1 MAKCFECEN
10 AASHEHHVVPQSLGG
25 TKTVPLCSGCH
36 PKAHWVNGA
45 WPISELTKRGLSK
58 RKSAG
63 LATGGTIPFGYD
75 KTPDGRLVRNESES
89 HIIEEMLALR
99 ASGKTLRWIA
109 SWLKDKQVST
119 KTGRTQWQPKVVD
132 RVIRG
137 AIVPAWHPQVVK
149 EILDREGAN

>member
-10 AASHEHHVVPQSLGG
+10 EASHEHHVVPQSLGG

-45 WPISELTKRGLSK
+45 WPISELTKRGLRK

-75 KTPDGRLVRNESES
+75 KTPDGRLVKNEYES
-89 HIIEEMLALR
+89 QIVEEMLAFR

-109 SWLKDKQVST
+109 GWLTTRQVKT
-119 KTGRTQWQPKVVD
+119 KTGKYEWQHKVVSSVLE
-132 RVIRG
+132 RSK
-137 AIVPAWHPQVVK
+137 VPAWHPQVVK
-149 EILDREGAN
+149 EILDREGAS